1 MTSKQFIDALNV
13 SKGWNMQRKIG
24 EQFVATHG
32 TPLSVG
38 ETIKLSDGFIAEV
51 TAYNGV
57 TAFGNPW
64 YEMKIV
70 GQS

>member
-1 MTSKQFIDALNV
+1 
-13 SKGWNMQRKIG
+13 MQRKIG

-70 GQS
+70 GQAS